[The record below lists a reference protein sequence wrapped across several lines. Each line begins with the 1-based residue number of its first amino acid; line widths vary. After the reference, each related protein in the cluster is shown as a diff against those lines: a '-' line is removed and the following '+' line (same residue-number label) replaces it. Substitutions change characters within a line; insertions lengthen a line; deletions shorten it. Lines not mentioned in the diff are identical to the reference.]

1 MQKDVLEKKHAHA
14 LNSQYWT
21 AMCLYDKQ
29 QFHNA
34 KNLFRDVKK
43 LQKEKWGEKNS
54 DTRKNLTVL
63 EKYFEI

>member
-1 MQKDVLEKKHAHA
+1 MRKKVLEKKHADT
-14 LNSQYWT
+14 LNTKFWT

-43 LQKEKWGEKNS
+43 LQKEKWGK
-54 DTRKNLTVL
+54 KNLDTHKNLIAL